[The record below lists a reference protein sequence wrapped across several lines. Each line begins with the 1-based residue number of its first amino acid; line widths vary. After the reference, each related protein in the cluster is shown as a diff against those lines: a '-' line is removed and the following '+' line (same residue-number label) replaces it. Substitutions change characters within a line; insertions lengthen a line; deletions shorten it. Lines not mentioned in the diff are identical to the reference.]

1 MTRCLPL
8 LFLAACFGS
17 SEPTSA
23 SQDRDAYAASAAAL
37 STNAALAAEHCSRIE
52 DDRLHGECAT
62 FAAKEMGKQRL
73 DGLAL
78 CATVRHDGW
87 GQVCSF
93 EAADGA
99 GLIGDEALAACDR
112 SGEFLERCLS
122 HALSRH
128 ADRDWRSVS
137 LGQEALFLA
146 WLEEKI
152 PYYRLEDGYQD
163 VRRDFLARR
172 IAERVRRSAA
182 GEPRQFTTATCGTAP
197 AATCSEAYR
206 YLVRGSKAAQDVS
219 ALCTAPLTPERLAAA
234 GMPVWTDGEPATVAA
249 LWDVL
254 CRELQGAGRPPPHLP
269 PR

>member
-1 MTRCLPL
+1 MRFL
-8 LFLAACFGS
+8 LSILLLAACTG
-17 SEPTSA
+17 EAPPSA
-23 SQDRDAYAASAAAL
+23 AAQDRQAYAASAAAL
-37 STNAALAAEHCSRIE
+37 QSDAAQAAALCGQIE
-52 DDRLHGECAT
+52 NDRLHGECAT

-87 GQVCSF
+87 AQVCSF

-99 GLIGDEALAACDR
+99 GLIGEQALAACDR

-128 ADRDWRSVS
+128 ADRDWRQVP
-137 LGQEALFLA
+137 LGEEATFLA

-152 PYYRLEDGYQD
+152 PYYRLENGYQD
-163 VRRDFLARR
+163 VRKDFLARR
-172 IAERVRRSAA
+172 IAERVRRGVA
-182 GEPRQFTTATCGTAP
+182 GDPTRFSTADCGTAP
-197 AATCSEAYR
+197 ATTCTEAYR
-206 YLVRGSKAAQDVS
+206 YLVRGSRAAQDVTDLCS
-219 ALCTAPLTPERLAAA
+219 APVTPARIQAA
-234 GMPVWTDGEPATVAA
+234 GLAVWADGDPDTVDA
-249 LWDVL
+249 LWRVL